1 MEEIRIER
9 IVIDECRTPARMR
22 FSYGAASTQTF
33 AVCRV
38 LADGI
43 EGHGECQGGL
53 GDEAETVARALVGK
67 DAHGLDG
74 LLPAGARDN
83 VEGRSGMLE
92 MFSMALCDLVGKAHG
107 LPMHVLLGGARRR
120 RVPLMP
126 CVFSDGADEAARI
139 AQGFLDQGFKALKV
153 KLFGDIEG
161 DCAIVCA
168 IREIMPDGFLQGDA
182 NLGYK
187 GIDAGREA
195 MKRLGEAGLTV
206 AEDPFEGSFEDYAAV
221 TREYDQPRV
230 MLDAPSRGWNGI
242 HQSCALHAAHI
253 INLHPN
259 CQGPFSE
266 ILGRAAVAQAA
277 GIPVMVGGTGY
288 PGVGSYPHAHLASVV
303 GLEFPYGDICGAR
316 DHGFPESSAL
326 EMLPVNDG
334 SFAVPDTPGHGGAIN
349 LDVVERLCEETVE
362 VK

>member
-1 MEEIRIER
+1 MRELKIDRI
-9 IVIDECRTPARMR
+9 IMDECRTAARMR
-22 FSYGAASTQTF
+22 FSYGAASMQTF
-33 AVCRV
+33 SVCRIR
-38 LADGI
+38 ADDL
-43 EGHGECQGGL
+43 EGHGECQGGIN
-53 GDEAETVARALVGK
+53 DEAETVAHALLGK
-67 DAHGLDG
+67 DANGLDG
-74 LLPAGARDN
+74 LLPGGSRDY
-83 VEGRSGMLE
+83 VPGRSGMLE
-92 MFSMALCDLVGKAHG
+92 MFSMALYDLVGKAHG

-120 RVPLMP
+120 CVPLMP
-126 CVFSDGADEAARI
+126 CVFSDGPKDAARI
-139 AQGFLDQGFKALKV
+139 ARSFLDQGFKALKV

-161 DCAIVCA
+161 DCAIVRA
-168 IREIMPDGFLQGDA
+168 IREVMPEGFLQGDA

-195 MKRLGEAGLTV
+195 MKNLGAVGLTV
-206 AEDPFEGSFEDYAAV
+206 AEDPFKGSFEDYEAV
-221 TREYDQPRV
+221 TREYDLPRH

-277 GIPVMVGGTGY
+277 GVAVMVGGTGY
-288 PGVGSYPHAHLASVV
+288 PGVGSYAHAHLASVV

-316 DHGFPESSAL
+316 DHGFPESSAQ
-326 EMLPVNDG
+326 EMLPVEEG
-334 SFAVPDTPGHGGAIN
+334 SFPVPDTPGHGGAIN
-349 LDVVERLCEETVE
+349 LEVVARLCVRTVE